1 MVAIQPVDVVLD
13 REQVRQDFRILGHEL
28 GPKYDVAAIRDL
40 SQEFSRM
47 SPDHELAI
55 FSVRQDAP
63 WVYYD
68 GPRVGQRQE
77 RSGGSRQQRQTSRNV
92 LMVQVEGQELEDV
105 VRALIKRSSQFL
117 YALGDFMD
125 ELFAIFAVFFA
136 AASLN
141 HSNNFVVVLQPAQQ
155 VLNAS
160 DFSLIRGNLKPD
172 NRADDAA
179 DVLGETEGGF
189 VSQE

>member
-1 MVAIQPVDVVLD
+1 
-13 REQVRQDFRILGHEL
+13 
-28 GPKYDVAAIRDL
+28 
-40 SQEFSRM
+40 
-47 SPDHELAI
+47 
-55 FSVRQDAP
+55 
-63 WVYYD
+63 
-68 GPRVGQRQE
+68 
-77 RSGGSRQQRQTSRNV
+77 
-92 LMVQVEGQELEDV
+92 MVQVEGQELEDV

-117 YALGDFMD
+117 YALGDFMN